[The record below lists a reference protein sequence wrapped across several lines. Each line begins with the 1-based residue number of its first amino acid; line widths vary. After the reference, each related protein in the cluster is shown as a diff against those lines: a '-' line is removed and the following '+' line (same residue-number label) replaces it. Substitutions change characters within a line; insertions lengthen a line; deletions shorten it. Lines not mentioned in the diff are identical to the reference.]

1 MISTEL
7 LEKKLQLLVEYLDEL
22 RPIAITMSS
31 DDILQDNFKYH
42 TAERVFQLVVDTM
55 IDINIH
61 IIKESIAAAPDD
73 LQSTFSTLADHAILP
88 RNFADK
94 IAPTVGLRNR
104 VVHRYESLQRKT
116 FVELLKENFSDF
128 EQYLSLIQEY
138 IEKVKT
144 KTAS

>member
-1 MISTEL
+1 MINIPL

-22 RPIAITMSS
+22 QPIAKTMSL

-42 TAERVFQLVVDTM
+42 TAERVFQLVVDTI

-61 IIKESIAAAPDD
+61 IIKESIVASPDD
-73 LQSTFSTLADHAILP
+73 LQSTFSTLAEHDVLP

-104 VVHRYESLQRKT
+104 IVHRYESLQRKT
-116 FVELLKENFSDF
+116 FIELLKENFSDF
-128 EQYLSLIQEY
+128 EGYLSLIQAY
-138 IEKVKT
+138 VEKAKNV
-144 KTAS
+144 